1 MIDSSKNHD
10 AQEDQW
16 LSVSDLMAGL
26 MMVFLCIAV
35 AMVYSVMSER
45 KKITAIA
52 LSYQEN
58 QLAIYQALV
67 SSFEQDLSHWGA
79 SISDDTLT
87 IAFQAPDAMFETGK
101 TELSEHYQTILAEF
115 FPRYMTALQ
124 PFKDSIEEIRVEG
137 HTSSGWSSTIYGD
150 RAYFKNLQLSQQRT
164 QSVLRYVTTLA
175 DVREYKQW
183 MKRHIA
189 AVGYSSSRPVLNE
202 LGREDPLLSKRVA
215 FRVIT
220 NSDLKIKNIV
230 EGLLQKDASTTP

>member
-1 MIDSSKNHD
+1 MISNNPKSESHEN
-10 AQEDQW
+10 QW

-35 AMVYSVMSER
+35 AMVYSVMTER

-67 SSFEQDLSHWGA
+67 SSFKDDLDHWGA

-101 TELSEHYQTILAEF
+101 TQLSEHYQTILAEF

-124 PFKDSIEEIRVEG
+124 PFTDSIEEIRLEG
-137 HTSSGWSSTIYGD
+137 HTSSGWSSTIQGD
-150 RAYFKNLQLSQQRT
+150 HAYFKNLELSQERT
-164 QSVLRYVTTLA
+164 QSVLRFVTTLE
-175 DVREYKQW
+175 DVSQYKSW
-183 MKRHIA
+183 IKHHLA
-189 AVGYSSSRPVLNE
+189 AVGYSSSRPVLDSQ
-202 LGREDPLLSKRVA
+202 GKEDPLRSKRVA

-220 NSDLKIKNIV
+220 NSDLKIKNIL
-230 EGLLQKDASTTP
+230 EGLIKKDVQTTP

>member
-1 MIDSSKNHD
+1 MISNNPKSESHEN
-10 AQEDQW
+10 QW

-35 AMVYSVMSER
+35 AMVYSVMTER

-67 SSFEQDLSHWGA
+67 SSFKDDLDHWGA
-79 SISDDTLT
+79 RISDDTLT

-101 TELSEHYQTILAEF
+101 TQLSEHYQTILAEF

-124 PFKDSIEEIRVEG
+124 PFTDSIEEIRLEG
-137 HTSSGWSSTIYGD
+137 HTSSGWSSTIQGD
-150 RAYFKNLQLSQQRT
+150 HAYFKNLELSQERT
-164 QSVLRYVTTLA
+164 QSVLRFVTTLE
-175 DVREYKQW
+175 DVSQYKSW
-183 MKRHIA
+183 IKHHLA
-189 AVGYSSSRPVLNE
+189 AVGYSSSRPVLDSQ
-202 LGREDPLLSKRVA
+202 GKEDPLRSKRVA

-220 NSDLKIKNIV
+220 NSDLKIKNIL
-230 EGLLQKDASTTP
+230 EGLIKKDVQTTL

>member
-1 MIDSSKNHD
+1 MISNKPQSESHEN
-10 AQEDQW
+10 QW

-35 AMVYSVMSER
+35 AMVYSVMTER

-67 SSFEQDLSHWGA
+67 SSFKGDLDHWGA

-101 TELSEHYQTILAEF
+101 TQISEHYQTILAEF

-124 PFKDSIEEIRVEG
+124 PFTESIEEIRLEG
-137 HTSSGWSSTIYGD
+137 HTSSGWSSTIQGD
-150 RAYFKNLQLSQQRT
+150 QAYFKNLELSQERT
-164 QSVLRYVTTLA
+164 QSVLRFITTLE
-175 DVREYKQW
+175 DVSQYKSW
-183 MKRHIA
+183 IKRHLA
-189 AVGYSSSRPVLNE
+189 AVGYSSSRPVLNSQ
-202 LGREDPLLSKRVA
+202 GKEDPLRSKRVA

-220 NSDLKIKNIV
+220 NSDLKIKNIL
-230 EGLLQKDASTTP
+230 EGLIKKDVQTTL